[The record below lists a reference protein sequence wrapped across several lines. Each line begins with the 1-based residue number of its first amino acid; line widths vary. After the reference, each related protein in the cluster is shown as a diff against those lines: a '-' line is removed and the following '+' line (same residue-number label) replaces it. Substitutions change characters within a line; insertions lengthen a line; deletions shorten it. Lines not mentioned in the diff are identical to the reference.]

1 MKILEGKKLADK
13 ILESIKTELQATYD
27 KPRLD
32 IFLIGNNPSSDK
44 YVALKMKAATE
55 VGINTI
61 LHKYPEDVNEVSI
74 LSEINDLNQNPEVN
88 GILIQ
93 LPLPKS
99 FNAQNILDKID
110 VTKDV
115 DGLNASNL
123 GKMFANREEVL
134 QSATTKAISKILVEY
149 GIDVKGKDVVVVG
162 SSVQV
167 GLPTAALFL
176 NLGSTVT
183 ICNENT
189 TDLDEKISSAD
200 IIVSATGTPNL
211 INDRNV
217 KVGAVVIDVG
227 FTLIDGK
234 VFGDADMA
242 KLTYIASSITPVPGG
257 VGPVT
262 VACLL
267 ENTLLAW
274 KSQNE

>member
-1 MKILEGKKLADK
+1 MKILDGKSLAKK
-13 ILESIKTELQATYD
+13 ILDDIKNELINSYD

-32 IFLIGNNPSSDK
+32 IFLIGNNSASEK
-44 YVALKMKAATE
+44 YVSLKMNAATE
-55 VGINTI
+55 IGINTI
-61 LHKYPEDVNEVSI
+61 LHKYPEDVNEISI
-74 LSEINDLNQNPEVN
+74 LSEINDLNQNPDVN
-88 GILIQ
+88 GIMVQ
-93 LPLPKS
+93 LPLPTT
-99 FNAQNILDKID
+99 FNSQNILNKID

-115 DGLNASNL
+115 DGLNAYNL
-123 GKMFANREEVL
+123 GKMFANHDDTL
-134 QSATTKAISKILVEY
+134 LSATTKAISKILSEY

-167 GLPTAALFL
+167 GLPTTALFL

-189 TDLDEKISSAD
+189 VDLDEKISQAD
-200 IIVSATGTPNL
+200 IIVSATGTPGL

-234 VFGDADMA
+234 IFGDADMS

-267 ENTLLAW
+267 ENTLIAW
-274 KSQNE
+274 KNQNA

>member
-1 MKILEGKKLADK
+1 MKILDGKTLSEK
-13 ILESIKTELQATYD
+13 ILSEIKSELLMTYD

-32 IFLIGNNPSSDK
+32 IFLIGNNPASDK

-74 LSEINDLNQNPEVN
+74 LSEINDLNQNPDVN
-88 GILIQ
+88 GIMVQ
-93 LPLPKS
+93 LPLPKT
-99 FNAQNILDKID
+99 FNSQSILDKID
-110 VTKDV
+110 TGKDV
-115 DGLNASNL
+115 DGLNAANL
-123 GKMFANREEVL
+123 GKMFARREDVL
-134 QSATTKAISKILVEY
+134 LSATTKAISKILIEY
-149 GIDVKGKDVVVVG
+149 GIEVKGKDVVVVG
-162 SSVQV
+162 SSIQV
-167 GLPTAALFL
+167 GLPTVALFL

-189 TDLDEKISSAD
+189 TDLDEKISNAD
-200 IIVSATGTPNL
+200 IIVSATGTPGL

-227 FTLIDGK
+227 FTLVDGK
-234 VFGDADMA
+234 VFGDADMS

-274 KSQNE
+274 KNQNE